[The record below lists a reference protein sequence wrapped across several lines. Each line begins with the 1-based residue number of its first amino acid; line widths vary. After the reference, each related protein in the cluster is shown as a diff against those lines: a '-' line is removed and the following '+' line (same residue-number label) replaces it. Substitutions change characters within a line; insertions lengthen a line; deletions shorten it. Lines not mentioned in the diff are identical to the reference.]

1 MSDWLFLSLFLLA
14 VLSLP
19 AALACAVF
27 FYRTETAHFG
37 CFAYGLILLIFAVV
51 AYLLG
56 LSVGIDLA
64 CVRYPSGNLC
74 GLFGFIVTGPLASS
88 LAIVLASSLM
98 TLADKEP
105 SA

>member
-27 FYRTETAHFG
+27 FYRTGTAYLG
-37 CFAYGLILLIFAVV
+37 WFAYSLILLISAVV